1 MNETP
6 LLLDSTYF
14 EADTTNVLNGTLGDF
29 LVKFDNGM
37 VKAIWEGTAASTGWW
52 DMLLPAA
59 TALGAIFSLI
69 LAARIAYKSMALQ
82 GSIDILQLL
91 RPLAI
96 CFILS
101 NWWAVSNSLYGF
113 VKPLEDT
120 FKNGY
125 VQLNQHNKMLR
136 ETRRVLADSLACY
149 VLERGV
155 VAREAVALEE
165 ELKRQKEEQERR
177 KAEGDKTRDES
188 AYQATAQNF
197 PEVLYDEEIVVIEAT
212 SAQHRL
218 IKYDGHEVIET
229 AEASSTVEEVIV
241 WIGECLW
248 TVALFFVVFSK
259 DLMMTALVI
268 FGPIYM
274 TFSLL
279 EPWKTAWSEWISRFV
294 TVSLYGACGFM
305 AITFGLMLISFGLK
319 GDIALLKSSFSNDW
333 ALLSYIDHVYSNHA
347 LTVGMT
353 VISMFVGLLA
363 IPMATVMATFLIP
376 GDVMRAG
383 SEFVDGMWRKVEDGG
398 KKAVITAVGVVSSGA
413 GAVMAAADKAEAD
426 KEGRAGAESLDDGAP
441 SGDTSAQRSGNTD
454 TDPSGGDGGAAT
466 QPASGENTPPPGG
479 GKSAAKAED
488 RHSPAFRMID
498 SIITR
503 YEDRKHRKD
512 IFLNRFEENK
522 ILQRIAGGRSMKEVF
537 KNDYEAMYRF
547 MLANGI
553 TGAEI
558 MKKAKGYKPDSK
570 QMKQIEKDVA
580 TFCEQELQNRGI
592 SSRFVDILLT
602 DNKEELRKEAER
614 YADSR
619 IAQQKAAGQ
628 KGMAYMTEDYRE
640 QMRADSSG
648 KQPETVEE
656 FARRSADRMAAEE
669 LSTNRF
675 RSAEQTQ
682 AERKARVAAADQD
695 LEAYRKAVE
704 EGRGQEYMDAREERL
719 LDNRR
724 LKSFAMHGRLGIH
737 LFDGDEKE
745 RDRFL
750 RKYNLLDAFH
760 RARNLEEKISSMN
773 PDTTRYGKKDRTR
786 GGNSHFEKVR
796 NARQANADELYRL
809 CGEKC
814 RDILASRGI
823 YLADDESACPENTY
837 ARYRSA
843 YRDIE
848 SLEKELDSDTEI
860 NQNTNN

>member
-37 VKAIWEGTAASTGWW
+37 VKAIWEGTAASSGWW

-113 VKPLEDT
+113 VKPIEDT

-125 VQLNQHNKMLR
+125 VQLNQHNRMLR

-305 AITFGLMLISFGLK
+305 AITFGLMLITFGLK

-398 KKAVITAVGVVSSGA
+398 KKAVITAVGAVSSGA

-426 KEGRAGAESLDDGAP
+426 EEGRKGAESLDDGAP
-441 SGDTSAQRSGNTD
+441 SGDTSARGSGNTD
-454 TDPSGGDGGAAT
+454 TDPSSGDAT
-466 QPASGENTPPPGG
+466 QPASGGNTPPPGG
-479 GKSAAKAED
+479 GQSAAKAED

-512 IFLNRFEENK
+512 IFLSRFEENK

-537 KNDYEAMYRF
+537 RNDYEAMYRF

-553 TGAEI
+553 AGAEI
-558 MKKAKGYKPDSK
+558 MKNAKGYKPDSK

-580 TFCEQELQNRGI
+580 AFCEQELQNRGI
-592 SSRFVDILLT
+592 GSRFVDILLT

-619 IAQQKAAGQ
+619 MAQQKAAGQ
-628 KGMAYMTEDYRE
+628 EGKAYMTEDYRE

-648 KQPETVEE
+648 KLPETVEE

-675 RSAEQTQ
+675 RSAEQTR

-704 EGRGQEYMDAREERL
+704 EGRGQEYMEAREERL

-760 RARNLEEKISSMN
+760 RARKLEEKISSMN

-786 GGNSHFEKVR
+786 GRNSHFEKVR

-823 YLADDESACPENTY
+823 YLADDESARPENTY

-848 SLEKELDSDTEI
+848 NLEKELDSDTEI
-860 NQNTNN
+860 DQNTNN

>member
-14 EADTTNVLNGTLGDF
+14 EADTTNALNGTLGDF

-37 VKAIWEGTAASTGWW
+37 VKAIWEGTASSSGWW
-52 DMLLPAA
+52 DMLLPSA

-69 LAARIAYKSMALQ
+69 LAARIAYRSMALQ
-82 GSIDILQLL
+82 GSIDFLQLL
-91 RPLAI
+91 RPLAV

-101 NWWAVSNSLYGF
+101 NWWTVSNSLYGF

-125 VQLNQHNKMLR
+125 VELNQHNRMLR

-165 ELKRQKEEQERR
+165 ELRRQKEEQERR
-177 KAEGDKTRDES
+177 KAEGDKNRDES

-197 PEVLYDEEIVVIEAT
+197 PEILYDEEIVVIEAT

-218 IKYDGHEVIET
+218 IKYDGHEVIEA

-279 EPWKTAWSEWISRFV
+279 GPWRTAWSEWISRFV
-294 TVSLYGACGFM
+294 TVSLYGVCGFM
-305 AITFGLMLISFGLK
+305 AITFGLMLITFGLK

-333 ALLSYIDHVYSNHA
+333 ALLSYINHVYSNHA

-383 SEFVDGMWRKVEDGG
+383 SEFVDGMWKKMEDGG
-398 KKAVITAVGVVSSGA
+398 KKAVITAVGAASSGA
-413 GAVMAAADKAEAD
+413 GAAMAAADKAEAD
-426 KEGRAGAESLDDGAP
+426 GEGRAGAESLDDGAP
-441 SGDTSAQRSGNTD
+441 SGDTSAREHGG
-454 TDPSGGDGGAAT
+454 TDPDTSGADGRDAA
-466 QPASGENTPPPGG
+466 QPASGGNTPPPGG
-479 GKSAAKAED
+479 GNPSATAED

-498 SIITR
+498 SIINR
-503 YEDRKHRKD
+503 YEDRKHRKT

-537 KNDYEAMYRF
+537 RNDYGAMYRF

-553 TGAEI
+553 AGAEI
-558 MKKAKGYKPDSK
+558 MKEAKGYKPDSK
-570 QMKQIEKDVA
+570 QMKQIEKEVA
-580 TFCEQELQNRGI
+580 AFCEQELQNRGI
-592 SSRFVDILLT
+592 RSRFVDVLLT

-619 IAQQKAAGQ
+619 MAQEKADGREDN
-628 KGMAYMTEDYRE
+628 AYMTEDYRE
-640 QMRADSSG
+640 QMREDSSG
-648 KQPETVEE
+648 KQPETVAE
-656 FARRSADRMAAEE
+656 FARRSADRMVAEE

-695 LEAYRKAVE
+695 LEAYRRAVE

-724 LKSFAMHGRLGIH
+724 LKFFAMHGRLGIH

-760 RARNLEEKISSMN
+760 RARKLEEKIGAMN
-773 PDTTRYGKKDRTR
+773 PDTTRYGRNDRTR
-786 GGNSHFEKVR
+786 GENSRFNKVR
-796 NARQANADELYRL
+796 NARQANADGLYRL

-823 YLADDESACPENTY
+823 YLADDESARPENTY

-848 SLEKELDSDTEI
+848 DLEKELDDDEETD
-860 NQNTNN
+860 QNTNN